1 MYYQIHWEKLRVVV
15 YLNNKIMNFGKIFKI
30 ISATFLLI
38 ILSGAVN
45 AFAAVGGV
53 DIPAGKPKN
62 SAGIQANSI
71 SDSNSSIFG
80 SSVVTG
86 GKGTSGPF
94 KNIQDVG
101 RAIIDFIVRT
111 IIPLTVAL
119 ALLIFLWGVLLY
131 IKNSE
136 DVKKREEGRQ
146 FMLFG
151 IIGLAVM
158 VSVWGL
164 VQILTNTLGVP
175 LTLPSLNQL
184 NR

>member
-1 MYYQIHWEKLRVVV
+1 MNIKRIS
-15 YLNNKIMNFGKIFKI
+15 KIVLV
-30 ISATFLLI
+30 SLLI
-38 ILSGAVN
+38 FISSGVTN
-45 AFAAVGGV
+45 VYAAVSDTVG
-53 DIPAGKPKN
+53 PAGKPR
-62 SAGIQANSI
+62 SSTGVQTNSI

-136 DVKKREEGRQ
+136 DVEKREEGRQ